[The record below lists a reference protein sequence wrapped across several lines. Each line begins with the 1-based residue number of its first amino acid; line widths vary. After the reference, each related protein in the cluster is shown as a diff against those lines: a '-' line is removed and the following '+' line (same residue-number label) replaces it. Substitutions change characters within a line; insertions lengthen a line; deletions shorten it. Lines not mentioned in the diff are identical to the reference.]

1 MSYAKIEA
9 FLWNVEYCLMRK
21 YGSAPA
27 EREMYPLKWYINTG
41 RAPTIFLANLIE
53 AKPFVI
59 ARLLHK
65 GGTDEE
71 VIRRIKTKLNLA
83 DLF

>member
-1 MSYAKIEA
+1 MSYEKIEA
-9 FLWNVEYCLMRK
+9 FLWSIEYYLMQK
-21 YGSAPA
+21 YGSTTA

-41 RAPTIFLANLIE
+41 RAPTIFLTNLTK

-71 VIRRIKTKLNLA
+71 VIRRVKAKL
-83 DLF
+83 DLSSLY